1 MTTQRKL
8 VAGNWKMNGLRTS
21 LKEVETLA
29 NAASSFGAVDI
40 AVCPPFTLLSH
51 CYKVLE
57 GTPVALGAQ
66 DCHWETS
73 GAFTGDISAPM
84 LAETGVRFVIL
95 GHSERRAAHGET
107 DGLVAA
113 KAAAAHRAGLTPI
126 ICVGESLKQREDGD
140 TLSVVSRQL
149 EASTPDSARAHP
161 TVLAYEPIW
170 AIGSGLTPTLAQ
182 VAEVHAA
189 MADRLEGRFG
199 SAGKAI
205 RLLYGGS
212 VKPENARDLM
222 HIQGVDGA
230 LVGGA
235 SLRAA
240 DFLTIAAAC
249 F

>member
-1 MTTQRKL
+1 MATQKKL

-29 NAASSFGAVDI
+29 NAASSFAAVEI

-51 CYKVLE
+51 CYRALE
-57 GTPVALGAQ
+57 GTSVALGAQ

-84 LAETGVRFVIL
+84 LAEAGVRFVIL

-107 DGLVAA
+107 DVQVAA

-126 ICVGESLKQREDGD
+126 ICVGESLRQREGGE
-140 TLSVVSRQL
+140 TISVVSRQL
-149 EASTPDSARAHP
+149 EASTPDSAQNHP

-170 AIGSGLTPTLAQ
+170 AIGSGLTPTFAQ
-182 VAEVHAA
+182 IEEIHAA
-189 MADRLEGRFG
+189 IAERLAGRFG

-222 HIQGVDGA
+222 DIQGVDGA

-240 DFLTIAAAC
+240 DFLTIAGAC